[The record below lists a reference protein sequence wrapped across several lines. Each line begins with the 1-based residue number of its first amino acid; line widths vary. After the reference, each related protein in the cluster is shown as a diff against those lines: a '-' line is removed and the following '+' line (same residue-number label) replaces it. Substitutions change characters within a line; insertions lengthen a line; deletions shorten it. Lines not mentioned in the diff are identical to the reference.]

1 MPTAAPDVLT
11 CAEEAGLTY
20 VSDDTAPGIRRRR
33 AGTGFAYRD
42 ARGKPVRDPEV
53 LARIRGLAV
62 PPAWTDVWIC
72 SDASGHIQAVGRDLR
87 GRKQYRYHPRW
98 REVRDGT
105 KYERMLAFGAVLP
118 AIRARVARDLARP
131 ELDREKVLATVV
143 RLLDTTH
150 IRIGNPEYASTNN
163 SYGLTTLQDRHVK
176 LRGQKLDF
184 AFKGKSGKQHR
195 VRVDDARLARIVRD
209 CRDIPG
215 QDLFQYYDPDGA
227 RHPIGSGDV
236 NTYLRACSGDEF
248 SAKDFR
254 TFAGTVLA
262 ARALAAGER
271 PDKKGARKQ
280 ALALAIE
287 QVASSL
293 GNTPTVCRKC
303 YIHPAV
309 LDAYEAGVT
318 APASLAG
325 KQLQPYKALRQD
337 ERRAVALLLHWQKT
351 AKHRDLGAKTSS
363 QLAAS
368 LRPRKAA

>member
-11 CAEEAGLTY
+11 CADDAGLTY
-20 VSDDTAPGIRRRR
+20 VHDTAPGITRRR

-42 ARGKPVRDPEV
+42 PHQRPIRDAAT

-62 PPAWTDVWIC
+62 PPAWTAVWIC
-72 SDASGHIQAVGRDLR
+72 PDPRGHIQAVGRDLR

-98 REVRDGT
+98 RAVRDGT
-105 KYERMLAFGAVLP
+105 KYARMLAFAAALP

-131 ELDREKVLATVV
+131 DLDRDKVLATVL

-150 IRIGNPEYASTNN
+150 IRIGNPEYAATND

-176 LRGQKLDF
+176 LRGQHLEF
-184 AFKGKSGKQHR
+184 QFRGKSGKQHR
-195 VRVDDARLARIVRD
+195 VALGDPRLARIVRA

-215 QDLFQYYDPDGA
+215 QDLFQYYDPAGD
-227 RHPIGSGDV
+227 RHPVGSADV
-236 NTYLRACSGDEF
+236 NTYLRACAGDEF

-262 ARALAAGER
+262 AQALAAGQR
-271 PDKKGARKQ
+271 PAQKGARKQ
-280 ALALAIE
+280 ALTRAIE
-287 QVASSL
+287 QVAASL

-309 LDAYEAGVT
+309 LDAFEAGVT
-318 APASLAG
+318 APAALTG
-325 KQLQPYKALRQD
+325 KHLQPFKALRQP
-337 ERRAVALLLHWQKT
+337 ERRAVALLLHWQRT
-351 AKHRDLGAKTSS
+351 ASRRDLAA
-363 QLAAS
+363 QLADS
-368 LRPRKAA
+368 LTARKAA